1 MKKIRGEDRSV
12 KPLLG
17 QMFRTGYYQRD
28 DKWEPEQIRELIEAL
43 QILDRAIYSGEMDS
57 WDGGEHLWKTFSSVR
72 KSMVHK
78 PNEKYGIH
86 LGINRIRH
94 WTSCGRNINL
104 RYLEPNR
111 NHQIQTTET
120 KLKKLTTVL
129 SQEKIQSS
137 GF

>member
-17 QMFRTGYYQRD
+17 QKFRTGYYQRD

-78 PNEKYGIH
+78 PNEKRW
-86 LGINRIRH
+86 NPF
-94 WTSCGRNINL
+94 RNKPYSAL
-104 RYLEPNR
+104 DELWPE
-111 NHQIQTTET
+111 H
-120 KLKKLTTVL
+120 K
-129 SQEKIQSS
+129 SS
-137 GF
+137 IS

>member
-17 QMFRTGYYQRD
+17 QKFRTGYYQRD

-57 WDGGEHLWKTFSSVR
+57 WDGGEHLWKTFSSVKNR
-72 KSMVHK
+72 WFTSRMKK
-78 PNEKYGIH
+78 DGIH

-104 RYLEPNR
+104 RYLESNR

-129 SQEKIQSS
+129 SQVKIQSS